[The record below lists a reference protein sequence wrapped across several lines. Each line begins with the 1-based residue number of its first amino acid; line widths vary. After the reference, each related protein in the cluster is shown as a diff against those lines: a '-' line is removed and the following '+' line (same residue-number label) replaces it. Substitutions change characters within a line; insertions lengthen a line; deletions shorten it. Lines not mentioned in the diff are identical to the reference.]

1 MEALNEDMLGRVL
14 GVMEEGERHGWEFVT
29 ERRGITVHRKFMVR
43 GWVGQSSQPAAQKS
57 KRFFST
63 RALTFFFLHL
73 FFDVFHNHHH

>member
-57 KRFFST
+57 KRFFFHASVNVF
-63 RALTFFFLHL
+63 LFTFIF
-73 FFDVFHNHHH
+73 